1 MNLRPKK
8 LFSAIAFIL
17 LSTGVQ
23 AISPEGT
30 VLNVLNRHR
39 PGVTA
44 LGDIK
49 VEDVIIDNKKKTITV
64 KCNEIAAYVP
74 FTTENTGK
82 FEQELAEALGYNG
95 YRVTVTANG
104 RDFKDLALF
113 AKKKTVAPKE
123 KDPFVTRVGAS
134 AAPLGLDGANIALW
148 QSHGWYFEPKLNRW
162 EWQRARIFQT
172 VEDLYTQS
180 YVMPFLM
187 PMLENAGAY
196 VMSPRERDI
205 NVTEIIVDN
214 DGAWPTKAMKRA
226 ANGRHQQTKPSRTA
240 RPSSTTATIPSA
252 KAPPA

>member
-8 LFSAIAFIL
+8 LFSAIALIL

-74 FTTENTGK
+74 FTTENIGK

-104 RDFKDLALF
+104 RDFKNLAR
-113 AKKKTVAPKE
+113 KKKT
-123 KDPFVTRVGAS
+123 RLSHAS
-134 AAPLGLDGANIALW
+134 AQAPPLLVSTGPISLSGKATDGI
-148 QSHGWYFEPKLNRW
+148 S
-162 EWQRARIFQT
+162 
-172 VEDLYTQS
+172 S
-180 YVMPFLM
+180 
-187 PMLENAGAY
+187 
-196 VMSPRERDI
+196 
-205 NVTEIIVDN
+205 
-214 DGAWPTKAMKRA
+214 
-226 ANGRHQQTKPSRTA
+226 
-240 RPSSTTATIPSA
+240 PSSTAGNGSAHASSRQSKTSIPRA
-252 KAPPA
+252 M